1 MNEDSPERKK
11 EIVQAIQRMT
21 EKFIKLGY
29 AVRAVHHDVPGKVE
43 ILFTPRGVALQNE
56 ISRIFESVNAGE
68 RFDFDELQAFL
79 VILAMKP
86 RGNIG
91 Q

>member
-1 MNEDSPERKK
+1 MNEDSPERQK
-11 EIVQAIQRMT
+11 EKIQAIQRMT
-21 EKFIKLGY
+21 DKLIKLGY

-43 ILFTPRGVALQNE
+43 ILFTPRGVTLQNE

-68 RFDFDELQAFL
+68 RFDFDELQAFM

-86 RGNIG
+86 RGDVR
-91 Q
+91 